1 MGPGDL
7 EEIIKDLTLS
17 GNDGNVVV
25 DLRTNDDAGIVR
37 VHGNKCLIQTADFI
51 TPVVDEPYIYG
62 RIAAA
67 NALSDVFAMGGDV
80 LTALNLVMYDSC
92 HIDKEEMRDIL
103 KGGLDAVKEAG
114 GTIIGGHTVEDSE
127 MKYGLSV
134 NGIVE
139 EEKIV
144 RNCTAK
150 AGDKIV
156 LTKPLG
162 MGIITTANKVDMVS
176 PKTMENAAK
185 IMSHLNLY
193 AKNAMQEIGVNAA
206 TDITGFGLT
215 GHAFEMAKHSKV
227 SIVFYTKEIDYVEEA
242 LYLASIGMIPEGS
255 YNNKQYTEKFVKF
268 ERELKEEE
276 KMILFDTQTSG
287 GLLISV
293 DSKKADNLVNLIS
306 EKGGIYAKIIGE
318 VTEFSEKEI
327 IFV

>member
-1 MGPGDL
+1 M
-7 EEIIKDLTLS
+7 
-17 GNDGNVVV
+17 
-25 DLRTNDDAGIVR
+25 RTNDDAGIVR

-51 TPVVDEPYIYG
+51 TPVADEPYIYG

-92 HIDKEEMRDIL
+92 HIDKGELREIL

-114 GTIIGGHTVEDSE
+114 GTVIGGHTVEDSE

-176 PKTMENAAK
+176 PATMENAVK
-185 IMSHLNLY
+185 VMSHLNLY

-206 TDITGFGLT
+206 TDITGFGLI

-227 SIVFYTKEIDYVEEA
+227 SIVFYTKEIDYIEEA

-268 ERELKEEE
+268 QKELKEEE
-276 KMILFDTQTSG
+276 KMILFDAQTSG

-293 DSKKADNLVNLIS
+293 DSNKAENLVNLILK
-306 EKGGIYAKIIGE
+306 KGGIYAKIIGE

-327 IFV
+327 IFT